1 MIGDDLLDIIKQAV
15 CGTLLS
21 NDCFVRLY
29 PGSGEIELEIK
40 SPVMNLFG
48 NQIEKTIL
56 DTLHANGVTS
66 CKLYLEDKGAL
77 DYTIKA
83 RVETAVKRSNE

>member
-1 MIGDDLLDIIKQAV
+1 MEIIKQAV

-29 PGSGEIELEIK
+29 PGNGKIELEVK

-48 NQIEKTIL
+48 KQIEQTIL
-56 DTLHANGVTS
+56 NTLEANGVTS
-66 CKLYLEDKGAL
+66 CKLFLEDRGAL
-77 DYTIKA
+77 DYTIRA

>member
-1 MIGDDLLDIIKQAV
+1 MKQAV

-29 PGSGEIELEIK
+29 PGSGKIELELK
-40 SPVMNLFG
+40 SSVMNLFG
-48 NQIEKTIL
+48 KQIEKTIL
-56 DTLHANGVTS
+56 DTLEAIGVTS

>member
-1 MIGDDLLDIIKQAV
+1 MEIMKQAV

-29 PGSGEIELEIK
+29 PGSGKIELEIK

-48 NQIEKTIL
+48 KQIEKTIL
-56 DTLHANGVTS
+56 DTLEAKGITS

-77 DYTIKA
+77 DFTIRA

>member
-1 MIGDDLLDIIKQAV
+1 MIGDDLLEIIKQAV

-29 PGSGEIELEIK
+29 PGNGKIELEVK

-48 NQIEKTIL
+48 KQIEQTIL
-56 DTLHANGVTS
+56 NTLEANGVTS
-66 CKLYLEDKGAL
+66 CKLFLEDRGAL
-77 DYTIKA
+77 DYTIRA

>member
-29 PGSGEIELEIK
+29 PGSGKIELEIK

-48 NQIEKTIL
+48 KQIEKTIL
-56 DTLHANGVTS
+56 DTLEAKGITS

-77 DYTIKA
+77 DFTIRA

>member
-1 MIGDDLLDIIKQAV
+1 MKQSV

-29 PGSGEIELEIK
+29 PGNGKIELEIK

-48 NQIEKTIL
+48 KQIEKTIL
-56 DTLHANGVTS
+56 DTLEANGVTS

>member
-1 MIGDDLLDIIKQAV
+1 MKQAV

-29 PGSGEIELEIK
+29 PGNGKIELELK
-40 SPVMNLFG
+40 SSVMNLFG
-48 NQIEKTIL
+48 KQIEKTIL
-56 DTLHANGVTS
+56 DTLEANGVTS

>member
-1 MIGDDLLDIIKQAV
+1 MDIIKQAV